1 MKTKFTFVLL
11 LLLFTVGQSFAQV
24 VINTTPTSYQPA
36 TLAQGGI
43 AGTYR
48 VDITNNNAAA
58 LSGAK
63 LTVTLPAGMEYV
75 TGSITGATQS
85 NISNLQIPIFALAD
99 IPSTNTLT
107 VTFSA
112 RINCG
117 FTNANI
123 NYNVLS
129 SGNVSLQTAVSPV
142 AASTPA
148 PAYVFSGVPSPQALP
163 TPLNTNATRTV
174 KFKNSGNVSVS
185 TVYFDAN
192 VVTGTQYPYYKLL
205 NSNFGTVT
213 PITNG
218 YRITLTGAA
227 LQSAITTTSGTA
239 NTSFDNGEE
248 ITLELT
254 EQMTSCALG
263 SSIQLTM
270 KAGSGDSK
278 NSFCFFDSSTASI
291 TTPVGNPSISLT
303 RISGTSTYPTFCTNG
318 TASYTIKN
326 EGSGGNESALFNIK
340 LPWSNYRQSAAGFSG
355 TPADGLTLK
364 KVTIGG
370 IDVTSQVLVLNGSPR

>member
-1 MKTKFTFVLL
+1 MKTRFTFVLL
-11 LLLFTVGQSFAQV
+11 LLMFAVGSESFAQI
-24 VINTTPTSYQPA
+24 VINTAPTSYQPA
-36 TLAQGGI
+36 TLVQGG
-43 AGTYR
+43 ASGTYKL
-48 VDITNNNAAA
+48 DITNNNAAV

-75 TGSITGATQS
+75 TGSISGATQS
-85 NISNLQIPIFALAD
+85 NVSNLQIPVFALGD

-148 PAYVFSGVPSPQALP
+148 PAFVFSSVPSPQALS

-174 KFKNSGNVSVS
+174 KFKNSGNVSLS
-185 TVYFDAN
+185 TVYFETS
-192 VVTGTQYPYYKLL
+192 VITGTQYPYYKLVS
-205 NSNFGTVT
+205 SNFGTVT

-227 LQSAITTTSGTA
+227 LQSAITTTSGIA
-239 NTSFDNGEE
+239 DASFDKDEE
-248 ITLELT
+248 ITLVLT
-254 EQMTSCALG
+254 EQMTSCALT

-270 KAGSGDSK
+270 KAGSGDS
-278 NSFCFFDSSTASI
+278 NNNFCFSDTSTASI
-291 TTPVGNPSISLT
+291 NTPASNAAISLS
-303 RISGTSTYPTFCTNG
+303 RIDGAAYGSFCTNG
-318 TASYTIKN
+318 TVSYTIAN
-326 EGSGGNESALFNIK
+326 TGSG
-340 LPWSNYRQSAAGFSG
+340 AASS
-355 TPADGLTLK
+355 
-364 KVTIGG
+364 IYN
-370 IDVTSQVLVLNGSPR
+370 SQFHLRKWFLYVQPEISQFLILLRL